1 MTSPKGKLLLSAH
14 SSHRQVLLHTGMLLL
29 AALAAVIPISQPRI
43 LEDIRAALGMDR
55 VLLGGI
61 VVIFLGIL
69 ILYSGG
75 SLLLMVYYYRSRLFV
90 VVPETFKLYEDGFIF
105 KRRGGQDAYVW
116 SELDSYKHH
125 VYYTLNNTGPLSTM
139 TFLTLSTTDGKRY
152 VLDLYWSNLKQLS
165 ELLPGL
171 TTAAM
176 LPSIFQQ
183 LERGHAVEFGHFR
196 VLPTG
201 LEVRGRTAQ
210 WSDIAD
216 VRIDDKGMLV
226 IKVQGDHG
234 RTKTFARTL
243 FGAIPNPFAF
253 TTVVGQFLRPQYPA
267 EGQDQPPADF
277 RPVFTTY
284 SESAADARRGMVRVL
299 GLVVGGII
307 LSVAVAAVLIA
318 TNGLNTTLG
327 EGIFEGVVTALVTGI
342 PVALLLL
349 LTLLRRVV
357 LRGTETLT
365 LTEEGL
371 TYQRRRRGWQYT
383 WLDVVSLVQ
392 PVLPNP
398 FNALSSGH
406 SPNAFTLTLTF
417 TDGVQL
423 VLQGFSDMQQI
434 AETIKAMT
442 IEPLHSRT
450 SAALERGEPVQ
461 FGVFT
466 ATADGIQFRGRLL
479 PWSDMHSILL
489 TQDRVIIQQHG
500 QPPTEFADAAMGDIP
515 NAFVLLELARQVM
528 MGERSEHKSSSD
540 ARLKSSLS
548 EQVSRGEV

>member
-14 SSHRQVLLHTGMLLL
+14 SSHRQVLLHISMLLL
-29 AALAAVIPISQPRI
+29 AAVAALILISQPPI

-61 VVIFLGIL
+61 VVMVLGIL

-75 SLLLMVYYYRSRLFV
+75 SLLLMVYHYRSRLFV
-90 VVPETFKLYEDGFIF
+90 VVPETFELYEDGFIF
-105 KRRGGQDAYVW
+105 RRHSGQDAYVW
-116 SELDSYKHH
+116 SGLDSYKHH

-139 TFLTLSTTDGKRY
+139 TFLTLITTDGKRY

-171 TTAAM
+171 TTAAL

-183 LERGHAVEFGHFR
+183 LEHGHGVEFGHFR

-201 LEVRGRTAQ
+201 LEVRGRTVQ

-226 IKVQGDHG
+226 IEVHGDHG
-234 RTKTFARTL
+234 RTKTFARTR
-243 FGAIPNPFAF
+243 FGTIPNPFAF
-253 TTVVGQFLRPQYPA
+253 TTVVEQFLSPQRPA
-267 EGQDQPPADF
+267 EGQDQPPAGF

-284 SESAADARRGMVRVL
+284 IESAADARRGMVKVL

-307 LSVAVAAVLIA
+307 LLVAVAAVLIA

-349 LTLLRRVV
+349 LALLRRVV
-357 LRGTETLT
+357 FRGTETLT

-383 WLDVVSLVQ
+383 WSDVVSLVQ

-398 FNALSSGH
+398 FNALSSER

-417 TDGVQL
+417 TDGMQF

-442 IEPLHSRT
+442 VENLQSWT
-450 SAALERGEPVQ
+450 LAALERGEPVP

-466 ATADGIQFRGRLL
+466 ATVDGIQFRGRLL
-479 PWSDMHSILL
+479 PWSGIHSVLL
-489 TQDRVIIQQHG
+489 TQDHVIIQQHG
-500 QPPTEFADAAMGDIP
+500 QPPAEFADVAMGDVP
-515 NAFVLLELARQVM
+515 NAFILPGLARQVM
-528 MGERSEHKSSSD
+528 LPERN
-540 ARLKSSLS
+540 
-548 EQVSRGEV
+548 